1 MVGNR
6 RTGERDPIV
15 RMPAGRK
22 KGRDQMKRFA
32 LIIFALLLAL
42 PSATAQAAKPGTTL
56 RLIAQA
62 DLRVLDP
69 IWTTA
74 VITRNYG
81 YMVYDTL
88 FALDSHFKPHPQM
101 VDRWTVSPDQLTYTF
116 TLRPGLKF
124 SDGQPVTSA
133 DCIASLERWSKRD
146 ALGQTVASVVAQYR
160 KIDDTSFAMV
170 LKKPFPLLLA
180 ALAKPDS
187 NVPFIMPK
195 SVADTSANQ
204 QIKSTIGSG
213 PFKFVNSEWQPGHKV
228 VFVKNPDYV
237 PRKEKPSWASGGKV
251 VNVDRVE
258 WLYIPDATTALA
270 AFTAGE
276 ADWWENPPP
285 DFYQLLDRDPGVTL
299 VQGSPFGVGGLLRFN
314 QLQPPFDNPLMR
326 QALLYAV
333 DQADYM
339 SAVAGDRKYW
349 NTCYSFYSCG
359 GPMASNAG
367 AKPLEGPRDLAK
379 AKALIKEAGYH
390 GQKVVLLDPT
400 DFASLHALALV
411 TADLLRRLGINVEV
425 QSMDWGTLLARRAS
439 QAPIGQGG
447 WNIFLTTFPGI
458 AILDPSVNAPLR
470 GNGAAAWVGWPTD
483 PIIEKLR
490 NQWLFAPNDDERK
503 SIAEDLQREAYKSVP
518 YIPLGEYSARYAFH
532 KDLVGVDI
540 GPALFMWGVTKK

>member
-1 MVGNR
+1 MRHV
-6 RTGERDPIV
+6 TAAV
-15 RMPAGRK
+15 
-22 KGRDQMKRFA
+22 
-32 LIIFALLLAL
+32 LALLLAL
-42 PSATAQAAKPGTTL
+42 PSGTAFCAASDTTL

-69 IWTTA
+69 VWTTA

-101 VDRWTVSPDQLTYTF
+101 VDRWTISADRLTYTF

-160 KIDDTSFAMV
+160 KIGDTSFAIV
-170 LKKPFPLLLA
+170 LKRPFPLLLA

-187 NVPFIMPK
+187 NVPFIMPQR
-195 SVADTSANQ
+195 VAETSANQ

-213 PFKFVNSEWQPGHKV
+213 PFRFVNSQWQPGHRV
-228 VFVKNPDYV
+228 VFVKNPEYV
-237 PRKEKPSWASGGKV
+237 PRKEPPSWASGGKV
-251 VNVDRVE
+251 VNVERVE
-258 WLYIPDATTALA
+258 WLYIPDETTALA

-276 ADWWENPPP
+276 ADWWENPPA
-285 DFYQLLDRDPGVTL
+285 DFYKLLDRDPSVTL
-299 VQGSPFGVGGLLRFN
+299 VQASPFGVTGLLRFN
-314 QLQPPFDNPLMR
+314 QLLPPFDNQKMR

-333 DQADYM
+333 DQSAYM
-339 SAVAGDRKYW
+339 SAVAGDHRYW
-349 NTCYSFYSCG
+349 NTCYSFFPCG

-367 AKPLEGPRDLAK
+367 AEPLEGPRNLAK
-379 AKALIKEAGYH
+379 AKELIKEAGYH
-390 GQKVVLLDPT
+390 GEKVVLLDPT
-400 DFASLHALALV
+400 DFTRLHALALV

-425 QSMDWGTLLARRAS
+425 QSMDWGTLLSRRAS
-439 QAPIGQGG
+439 KAPIGQGG
-447 WNIFLTTFPGI
+447 WNIFLTSFPGI

-470 GNGAAAWVGWPTD
+470 ANGTAAWVGWPTD

-490 NQWLFAPNDDERK
+490 DQWLFAANDDQRK
-503 SIAEDLQREAYKSVP
+503 SIAEDLQREAFKSVP

-540 GPALFMWGVTKK
+540 GPALFMWGVAKK

>member
-1 MVGNR
+1 
-6 RTGERDPIV
+6 
-15 RMPAGRK
+15 
-22 KGRDQMKRFA
+22 MKRFA
-32 LIIFALLLAL
+32 LAIAALFLAL
-42 PSATAQAAKPGTTL
+42 PGATALAAETGTTL

-101 VDRWTVSPDQLTYTF
+101 VDRWTVSADQLTYTF

-213 PFKFVNSEWQPGHKV
+213 PFKFVASEWQPGHKV

-237 PRKEKPSWASGGKV
+237 PRKEPTSWASGGKI

-258 WLYIPDATTALA
+258 WLYIPDETTALA

-285 DFYQLLDRDPGVTL
+285 DFYKLLDRDPNVTL
-299 VQGSPFGVGGLLRFN
+299 VQGSPFGVAGLLRFN
-314 QLQPPFDNPLMR
+314 QLQPPFDKPLMR

-349 NTCYSFYSCG
+349 NTCYSFYTCG

-379 AKALIKEAGYH
+379 AKELIKEAGYH
-390 GQKVVLLDPT
+390 GEKVVLLDPT

-411 TADLLRRLGINVEV
+411 TADLLHRLGINVEV
-425 QSMDWGTLLARRAS
+425 QSMDWGTLLSRRAS
-439 QAPIGQGG
+439 KAPIGQGG
-447 WNIFLTTFPGI
+447 WNIFLTSFPGI

-470 GNGAAAWVGWPTD
+470 ANGTAAWVGWPTD
-483 PIIEKLR
+483 PVIEKLR
-490 NQWLFAPNDDERK
+490 NQWLFAPNDNERK

-540 GPALFMWGVTKK
+540 GPALFMWSVAKK

>member
-1 MVGNR
+1 M
-6 RTGERDPIV
+6 
-15 RMPAGRK
+15 
-22 KGRDQMKRFA
+22 GRDQMKHLAAAA
-32 LIIFALLLAL
+32 LALLLAL
-42 PSATAQAAKPGTTL
+42 PGAPALAEKPGTTL

-101 VDRWTVSPDQLTYTF
+101 VDRWTVSADQLTYTF

-124 SDGQPVTSA
+124 DDGQPVTSA

-146 ALGQTVASVVAQYR
+146 ALGQTVASVVAEYR
-160 KIDDTSFAMV
+160 KIDDTSFSIV

-187 NVPFIMPK
+187 NVPFIMPQ
-195 SVADTSANQ
+195 SVAETSANQ

-213 PFKFVNSEWQPGHKV
+213 PFKFVNSEWQPGHRV
-228 VFVKNPDYV
+228 VFVKNPEYV
-237 PRKEKPSWASGGKV
+237 PRKEPASWASGGKI

-258 WLYIPDATTALA
+258 WLYIPDQTTALA

-285 DFYQLLDRDPGVTL
+285 DFYRLLDRDPNVTL
-299 VQGSPFGVGGLLRFN
+299 IQGSPFGVGGLLRFN
-314 QLQPPFDNPLMR
+314 QLQPPFDNPQMR

-349 NTCYSFYSCG
+349 STCYSFY
-359 GPMASNAG
+359 
-367 AKPLEGPRDLAK
+367 
-379 AKALIKEAGYH
+379 
-390 GQKVVLLDPT
+390 T
-400 DFASLHALALV
+400 
-411 TADLLRRLGINVEV
+411 LRRADGE
-425 QSMDWGTLLARRAS
+425 QRRGQAARRA
-439 QAPIGQGG
+439 ARPGQGQG
-447 WNIFLTTFPGI
+447 ADQRSRIPRRRGRAARSDRLCQPARAG
-458 AILDPSVNAPLR
+458 AGYRRPLAPARHQCRGAVDGLGHPPCPPRLQGADRARRLEHLSDDLSRHRDPRPVGQR
-470 GNGAAAWVGWPTD
+470 TAARQRRIGVGRLAD
-483 PIIEKLR
+483 R
-490 NQWLFAPNDDERK
+490 SD
-503 SIAEDLQREAYKSVP
+503 
-518 YIPLGEYSARYAFH
+518 H
-532 KDLVGVDI
+532 
-540 GPALFMWGVTKK
+540 